1 MRQWLT
7 ANVFKFFHDK
17 CHLHMKDFIE
27 KSFISQASTRNS
39 TMKLSQS
46 LRRTSYGQHYIS
58 FLAPSVWNNLLNEL
72 KLYINLNTFKH
83 KIKEYLLH
91 KITQKDD
98 AIYFTT
104 RLLSSQQLM
113 HFFSNFSLFVYLL
126 FFFFFFCVLPYL
138 NLATYFVQRP
148 QWI

>member
-27 KSFISQASTRNS
+27 KSFKSQASTRNS

-126 FFFFFFCVLPYL
+126 FFFFCVLPYL